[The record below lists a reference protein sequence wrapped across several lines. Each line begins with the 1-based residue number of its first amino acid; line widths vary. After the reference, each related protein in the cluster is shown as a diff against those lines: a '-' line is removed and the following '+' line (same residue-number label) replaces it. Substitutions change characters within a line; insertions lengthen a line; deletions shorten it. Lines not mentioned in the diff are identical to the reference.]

1 MTIGEIIKSIVDY
14 GSTPV
19 LLALIIFLVIWFIK
33 GQRDSNKKQQEL
45 NATQQELNAKQ
56 EERMAKQE
64 ERMTEILQEAKDIR
78 ENTLKIHTNRE
89 EEENRRCNIL
99 VNTQLNCLLSKTG
112 ANRVSCFLYHNGGYT
127 VTGRSF
133 QKMSM
138 LYEAV
143 DLKTLSV
150 MSSYQNVPRTMF
162 PILMQKLSEQGYYDI
177 DDIEQIKET
186 DAITYQTFL
195 ARGAKAAYIGVLK
208 DSRRNTLGFVVV
220 EYIADECKDK
230 ELLKNLIKI
239 KINRISAAIE
249 VNPDAPQIKGRTNND

>member
-45 NATQQELNAKQ
+45 NAIQQELNAKQ

-78 ENTLKIHTNRE
+78 ENTLKVHTSRE

-138 LYEAV
+138 LY
-143 DLKTLSV
+143 LKSQV
-150 MSSYQNVPRTMF
+150 NPH
-162 PILMQKLSEQGYYDI
+162 
-177 DDIEQIKET
+177 
-186 DAITYQTFL
+186 FL
-195 ARGAKAAYIGVLK
+195 Y
-208 DSRRNTLGFVVV
+208 NTL
-220 EYIADECKDK
+220 
-230 ELLKNLIKI
+230 NM
-239 KINRISAAIE
+239 
-249 VNPDAPQIKGRTNND
+249 